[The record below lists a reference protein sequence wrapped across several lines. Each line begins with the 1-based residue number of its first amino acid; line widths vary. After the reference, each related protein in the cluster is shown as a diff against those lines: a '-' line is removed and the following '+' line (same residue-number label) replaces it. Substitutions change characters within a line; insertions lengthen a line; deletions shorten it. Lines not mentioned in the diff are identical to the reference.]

1 MQVKMRMAQYAAA
14 GLCLLCASLF
24 ASTASA
30 QVNGAL
36 QTTTSTG
43 TTVNG
48 NLYLSK
54 DAVYISGGP
63 QNKNDNG
70 LAPAPGFYYF
80 QVTDPS
86 GAVLLSLDDISC
98 RIVYV
103 NNSGGPGVVD
113 GIPGTDGSDATA
125 GGLGNQNC
133 YHSVGARNMSNG
145 VLPVQV
151 CSSPGQGGCPSGP
164 PPGTPL
170 ANLSYYDTPNPGGEY
185 KVWITPVGNYNNCS
199 NPSSNITFGFCDS
212 DSKTDN
218 FKVKN
223 PNQADVI
230 VCKFNDLSDDGIQDN
245 GEPFISGWPITATGI
260 DPGGPAVTDQDGC
273 IDYTVST
280 FTNGSATVTLTEGT
294 ESGFTQT
301 APANGMYDANG
312 NICTS
317 NCPTTV
323 SGASGPLP
331 ASGGFITVV
340 VSPGATVTAPFF
352 GNTFTPLFPL
362 QVTKTAM
369 GGNNFTWTVTKSA
382 GQAQIDTTTGTAT
395 FNYTVT
401 VTHDGGTGWMVK
413 GSISVTNPNTAG
425 GSDGLGGIDQLSI
438 TDNIDN
444 GGTCNVNGSGSNQ
457 YMAGTINGGATLTV
471 LYTCTFNQNP
481 GSGNNTVSVS
491 WDPIFIGGGPVPFT
505 APYNFNSADT
515 IATITDSL
523 AGNLG
528 TVTINNDNST
538 SCATATTGFTGDSGS
553 LANPSCGSTSTFT
566 YTITFSGD
574 AKGTC
579 TPHVNTASF
588 TTNTNGTGS
597 SSPLTVLQCVGED
610 VTLMKTA
617 TANFTAGI
625 SKSVNKTTVQQSGGS
640 ITFNYTVSL
649 TSPVF
654 TVTGT
659 ITVTNPNNWESITV
673 NVADTIDSGGICSV
687 TGGSGITIPAK
698 GSSGPL
704 AYTCTYSSNPTLVS
718 GANSATASETGTLD
732 TGTGDP
738 NNGKSGIVPG
748 MPAPGTAPYTF
759 PTLTVTDNVQDSANP
774 GGCNAT
780 LGTVKVVVTG
790 TTVSTSPGCGVANL
804 MTPSWGKFTY
814 SITDVNASP
823 GACTSFN
830 NTATITGGSS
840 SNQITVTV
848 CNTNT
853 GALTMGF
860 WKNSNGQKIIT
871 SYCGGN
877 GGTSGTSLMAF
888 LSILNPYRDDTAT
901 TCAKEATYVANIISA
916 ATCTSSTNT
925 CNSML
930 RAQMLATAL
939 DVYFSTPSL
948 GGNQIGAFNGLGSK
962 TPQLGMV
969 AIDLSHICSMAD
981 SSTGSSCTGAFE
993 DARPEFGIS
1002 TTSKPQ
1008 VLGIYVDNPVT
1019 PPPYS
1024 LLTYSDFLSAM
1035 NGSPVATASTGA
1047 TWYNQV
1053 KAKQVIA
1060 KDVFDN
1066 INNNVAN
1073 IAPPSGIGAPSF

>member
-1 MQVKMRMAQYAAA
+1 MQVKMRMAQYVAA

-36 QTTTSTG
+36 QTTTISG

-48 NLYLSK
+48 NIYLSK

-145 VLPVQV
+145 VLPVEL
-151 CSSPGQGGCPSGP
+151 CSAPGQGGCPSGP
-164 PPGTPL
+164 PPGILTPSN
-170 ANLSYYDTPNPGGEY
+170 ALSYYDTPNPGGEY

-199 NPSSNITFGFCDS
+199 NPKSNITFGFCDS

-218 FKVKN
+218 FKVKPAN
-223 PNQADVI
+223 VTAI
-230 VCKFNDLSDDGIQDN
+230 VTCKFIDVDGNSTYDPQN
-245 GEPFISGWPITATGI
+245 GDSFIAGWPFTATVNGSTI
-260 DPGGPAVTDQDGC
+260 VNQSTGQDGC
-273 IDYTVST
+273 TEFDVTVPQGST
-280 FTNGSATVTLTEGT
+280 DTVVLNEDLSQESGYSQVAPTDCTTLNNGGDNSVTCTVNADGTVTL
-294 ESGFTQT
+294 
-301 APANGMYDANG
+301 G
-312 NICTS
+312 NINPGDTI
-317 NCPTTV
+317 V
-323 SGASGPLP
+323 APL
-331 ASGGFITVV
+331 
-340 VSPGATVTAPFF
+340 F
-352 GNTFTPLFPL
+352 GNAVTTLVPL

-395 FNYTVT
+395 FGYTVT
-401 VTHDGGTGWMVK
+401 VNHDNGTGWMVK
-413 GSISVTNPNTAG
+413 GSISVTNPNTTGGTDGAG
-425 GSDGLGGIDQLSI
+425 AIDAVVI
-438 TDNIDN
+438 TDSIDS
-444 GGTCNVNGSGSNQ
+444 GGTCNVNGTGSNQ

-471 LYTCTFNQNP
+471 LYTCTFTQNP
-481 GSGNNTVSVS
+481 GTGNNTVSVS

-528 TVTINNDNST
+528 TVTINADNST
-538 SCATATTGFTGDSGS
+538 SCAAATAGFTGDPGS
-553 LANPSCGSTSTFT
+553 LANPACGSTSTFT

-579 TPHVNTASF
+579 TSHANTASF
-588 TTNTNGTGS
+588 LTNTGGSGS
-597 SSPLTVLQCVGED
+597 SSPVTVLQCVGED

-617 TANFTAGI
+617 TASFTAGI

-659 ITVTNPNNWESITV
+659 ITVANPNNWESVTV
-673 NVADTIDSGGICSV
+673 NVADTIDSGGICTV
-687 TGGSGITIPAK
+687 TGGSGITIPAN

-718 GANSATASETGTLD
+718 GTNSATASETGTVD
-732 TGTGDP
+732 TGSGDP
-738 NNGKSGIVPG
+738 NKGQPGIVPG

-759 PTLTVTDNVQDSANP
+759 PYLTVTDTVQDSVNP
-774 GGCNAT
+774 GGCTAT

-804 MTPSWGKFTY
+804 ATPSWGKFTY
-814 SITDVNASP
+814 SITDTNANP
-823 GACTSFN
+823 GQCASFN

-840 SNQITVTV
+840 SNQVTVTV

-871 SYCGGN
+871 SFCGG
-877 GGTSGTSLMAF
+877 TGTSLMTF
-888 LSILNPYRDDTAT
+888 LSGFNPYKDDTAT
-901 TCAKEATYVANIISA
+901 TCKAEATYVANIISG

-939 DVYFSTPSL
+939 DVYFSTNMNGL

-962 TPQLGMV
+962 TPALGGV
-969 AIDLSHICSMAD
+969 AIDLSRVCSMAD
-981 SSTGSSCTGAFE
+981 SSSGSTCSGAFE
-993 DARPEFGIS
+993 DARPEFGIA
-1002 TTSKPQ
+1002 PPA
-1008 VLGIYVDNPVT
+1008 LGTYV
-1019 PPPYS
+1019 S
-1024 LLTYSDFLSAM
+1024 LLLSYSNASSTVNGMPVASSP
-1035 NGSPVATASTGA
+1035 NGS
-1047 TWYNQV
+1047 TWYKQV

-1066 INNNVAN
+1066 INNNIAN
-1073 IAPPSGIGAPSF
+1073 IAPPSGTGAPSF